1 MRYDLSRPVCDWL
14 TMFEF
19 IRTHQRLMQ
28 LALLL
33 IIFPSFAFVGIQG
46 YSHFGEGENTIAKVA
61 GQPIT
66 KQEWDAA
73 QREQMDRFRQMFGAQ
88 FDPKMFD
95 TPEAKQ
101 RILDN
106 LIAQRALAAEV
117 GRDHLTV
124 SDQSLQQA
132 ILGIQ
137 GLTNAEGKF
146 DAERYQSL
154 LEAQGMTPTMYEARL
169 RQDMALQQLN
179 GAIQSSGFAP
189 KTVASHLS
197 DLNDQERE
205 VQEMTFK
212 SADYVSQ
219 VKITD
224 DMLRAYYNQNGSQFE
239 IPEQVKA
246 EYVVLSMDA
255 VAAQIA
261 VSDADIKSYYDQNS
275 KRYTVDEQRRAS
287 HILIKADKSA
297 SDAEKATAK
306 AKAEKLLA
314 QVRKNPADFGKLAK
328 ENSDDPGSAERNGDL
343 GFFGKG
349 MMVKP
354 FEDAAY
360 KLKQGEIS
368 DLVQSDFGY
377 HIIQLTGVKP
387 ASVKTLDEVKSE
399 IAAEIKRQKAAKE
412 YSAETE
418 TFTNTVYE
426 QADSLKPVAD
436 KLKLKVETAGNL
448 GRQPN
453 PAIAPNAPYN
463 NPKFLKALFSD
474 DAIKSKHNTEA
485 IEIAPNTMIA
495 GHVVE
500 YKPASKRPFEE
511 VQAIVR
517 ADLTRSEAAGLARK
531 AGEARLAALKLKDDT
546 TGFGEP
552 KTVSRTKNQGFN
564 PAALSS
570 VMKADTTRLPA
581 YAGVEL
587 TGQGYSVYRIGKISQ
602 PVTQDAARRQAEQ
615 QQVANALAQQEMAAY
630 IDVLKQRAKVK
641 ILKQVAT
648 IAPGADGSDGGA
660 PESQ

>member
-1 MRYDLSRPVCDWL
+1 
-14 TMFEF
+14 MFEF
-19 IRTHQRLMQ
+19 IRTHRRLMQ
-28 LALLL
+28 FALLL

-46 YSHFGEGENTIAKVA
+46 YSRFGDGENTIAKVA

-66 KQEWDAA
+66 KQEWETA

-117 GRDHLTV
+117 TRNHLTV

-137 GLTNAEGKF
+137 GLINAEGKF

-154 LEAQGMTPTMYEARL
+154 LAMQGMTPAMYEARL
-169 RQDMALQQLN
+169 RQDLALQQLN

-189 KTVASHLS
+189 KTVASRLS

-205 VQEMTFK
+205 VQELSFK
-212 SADYVSQ
+212 SADYISQ

-224 DMLRAYYNQNGSQFE
+224 DMLKAYYNKNSSQFE
-239 IPEQVKA
+239 IPEQAKA
-246 EYVVLSMDA
+246 EYVVLSADV

-261 VSDADIKSYYDQNS
+261 VSDADIKSYYDQNTQ
-275 KRYTVDEQRRAS
+275 RYTVDEQRRAS
-287 HILIKADKSA
+287 HILVKADKNA
-297 SDAEKATAK
+297 SDAEKAAAK

-343 GFFGKG
+343 DFFGKG

-354 FEDAAY
+354 FEEATY

-368 DLVQSDFGY
+368 DLVRSDFGY

-387 ASVKTLDEVKSE
+387 AAVKTLDEVRAE

-412 YSAETE
+412 YSAQAEV
-418 TFTNTVYE
+418 FTNMVYE
-426 QADSLKPVAD
+426 QADSLKAVAD
-436 KLKLKVETAGNL
+436 KLKLKIETAANL

-453 PAIAPNAPYN
+453 PAVAPNAPFN

-474 DAIKSKHNTEA
+474 EAIKNKHNTEA
-485 IEIAPNTMIA
+485 VEVAPNTLIA

-500 YKPASKRPFEE
+500 YKPTTKRPFEE

-517 ADLTRSEAAGLARK
+517 ESVTRTEAANLVKK
-531 AGEARLAALKLKDDT
+531 AGEAKLAELKAKDDT
-546 TGFGEP
+546 TGFGEA
-552 KTVSRTKNQGFN
+552 KTLSRTKNQGFN
-564 PAALSS
+564 PTALSP
-570 VMKADTTRLPA
+570 VMKVDTTKLPA
-581 YAGVEL
+581 YVGVEL
-587 TGQGYSVYRIGKISQ
+587 PGQGYSVYRIGKIAQ
-602 PVTQDAARRQAEQ
+602 PATQDAARRQAEQ

-630 IDVLKQRAKVK
+630 IDVLKQKAKVK
-641 ILKQVAT
+641 ILKPVAAT
-648 IAPGADGSDGGA
+648 APAADGKDAAASE
-660 PESQ
+660 PK